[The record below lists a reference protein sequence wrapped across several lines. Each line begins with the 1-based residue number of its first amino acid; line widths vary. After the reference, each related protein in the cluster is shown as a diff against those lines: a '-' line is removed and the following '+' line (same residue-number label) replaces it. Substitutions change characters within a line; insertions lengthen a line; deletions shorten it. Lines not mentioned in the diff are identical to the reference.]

1 MSYVEPEHAE
11 HPENKDYIYMKSIN
25 INIIFVFR
33 DYMKS
38 INFYLS
44 FFICKPLAM
53 SLLFI
58 YCASLAC
65 FAS

>member
-1 MSYVEPEHAE
+1 MANLLTFTTYIYAMSYGEPEHAE
-11 HPENKDYIYMKSIN
+11 RVSCLDHECMKS
-25 INIIFVFR
+25 F
-33 DYMKS
+33 K
-38 INFYLS
+38 FYLQAYS
-44 FFICKPLAM
+44 RKPLEM